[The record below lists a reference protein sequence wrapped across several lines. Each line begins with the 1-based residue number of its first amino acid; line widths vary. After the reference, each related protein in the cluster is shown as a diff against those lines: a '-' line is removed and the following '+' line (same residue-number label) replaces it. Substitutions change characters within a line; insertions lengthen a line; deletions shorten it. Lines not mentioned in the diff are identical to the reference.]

1 MLRQVPQQFT
11 FDYFKA
17 SLLQNWKRAAMYAAL
32 FILPA
37 LALSGIVVAAVRFHF
52 FSWPVTALELLAF
65 LGAGILNV
73 YLLHH
78 ESRLFKPS
86 FFLEGVWYSFL
97 LAALMCVVLVLF
109 YVITKT
115 PMEGMAIAGCCM
127 FLLPCIAIQTWFA
140 RQSISGKEYKV
151 WYNPDELAPHLV
163 AASNTKQAIRIK
175 IAPRKYETKTRI
187 TSISAYAKLKLGRL
201 FHHFLAEQ
209 NVHTATFIDAIDK
222 NLHPFGW
229 VFYEEMLGGLF
240 RRHLDPYLS
249 LQENNVKENATIVIT
264 RVNIP
269 NKN

>member
-11 FDYFKA
+11 FDYFRV
-17 SLLQNWKRAAMYAAL
+17 SLLQNWKKAAAYAAL

-52 FSWPVTALELLAF
+52 FSWPVAALQLLAF

-73 YLLHH
+73 YLLHN
-78 ESRLFKPS
+78 ESRFFKPA

-97 LAALMCVVLVLF
+97 LATLMCVVLVLF
-109 YVITKT
+109 YVVTQT
-115 PMEGMAIAGCCM
+115 RMETMAIAGCCM
-127 FLLPCIAIQTWFA
+127 FLLPCIALQTWFA
-140 RQSISGKEYKV
+140 WQSISGKEYKV

-163 AASNTKQAIRIK
+163 AASNTRQAVRIK
-175 IAPRKYETKTRI
+175 IAPDKLKKNKRI
-187 TSISAYAKLKLGRL
+187 TAMSAHAKLKLGRV

-209 NVHTATFIDAIDK
+209 NVNAETCIDAIDK

-229 VFYEEMLGGLF
+229 VFHEEMLGGLF

-249 LQENNVKENATIVIT
+249 LQENNVKGNATIVVT
-264 RVNIP
+264 RVNT
-269 NKN
+269 